1 MTKNVRNGQK
11 KEEADMK
18 KYLTKISAALLIM
31 AMCIIGFG
39 VVSVQASMNSESID
53 YRLGETSKGKH
64 HSNAYYKFVL
74 KQKSHVSL
82 KATTLD
88 GEVLFSIYNS
98 SGKAVMVPG
107 NVTFKQNN
115 ATGKGSARVSK
126 TLNAGTYYL
135 EVYAWD
141 NVYSDREYYFKIQA
155 EPLITLSRGSIT
167 SLKSKKAGQATV
179 VCKAASNAIGYRIQ
193 YSTDYR
199 FRKGVKTIYSPTRT
213 KTLTKLAKGKRYY
226 VKVCPFT
233 VYDDGEYVFGMNSYV
248 KAIYVRKK

>member
-1 MTKNVRNGQK
+1 
-11 KEEADMK
+11 MK

-53 YRLGETSKGKH
+53 YRLGETCKGKH

-107 NVTFKQNN
+107 NVTFKQ
-115 ATGKGSARVSK
+115 
-126 TLNAGTYYL
+126 
-135 EVYAWD
+135 
-141 NVYSDREYYFKIQA
+141 
-155 EPLITLSRGSIT
+155 
-167 SLKSKKAGQATV
+167 
-179 VCKAASNAIGYRIQ
+179 
-193 YSTDYR
+193 
-199 FRKGVKTIYSPTRT
+199 
-213 KTLTKLAKGKRYY
+213 KR
-226 VKVCPFT
+226 
-233 VYDDGEYVFGMNSYV
+233 
-248 KAIYVRKK
+248 